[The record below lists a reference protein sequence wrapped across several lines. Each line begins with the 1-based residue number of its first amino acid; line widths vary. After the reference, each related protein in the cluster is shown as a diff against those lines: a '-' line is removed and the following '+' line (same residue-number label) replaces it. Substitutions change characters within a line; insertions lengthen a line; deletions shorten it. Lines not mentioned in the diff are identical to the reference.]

1 MVAETQSS
9 TTNRRKFIR
18 IPSSCRLSTQKILF
32 STKADAASSGQAQN
46 IGAGGVLFVADR
58 DYHRN
63 ELVKM
68 MIALPS
74 WKGDHGHL
82 FPADDNGGTSAI
94 MAICQII
101 RCKQVSPGNYEVAAK
116 FVDVYEDDL
125 MSLKSF
131 IEHEVERIGA
141 SPE

>member
-1 MVAETQSS
+1 MVAETQTT

-18 IPSSCRLSTQKILF
+18 IPSSCKLTTQKILF
-32 STKADAASSGQAQN
+32 STKADSESTGQAQN
-46 IGAGGVLFVADR
+46 IGAGGVLFSAGR

-68 MIALPS
+68 TISLPT
-74 WKGDHGHL
+74 WKKHHPQFFRVDE
-82 FPADDNGGTSAI
+82 DDVNSTI

-101 RCKQVSPGNYEVAAK
+101 RSKQVATGSYEVAAK

-125 MSLKSF
+125 TGLKSF
-131 IEHEVERIGA
+131 IEHEAERIGTV
-141 SPE
+141 

>member
-1 MVAETQSS
+1 MVAEIQTT

-18 IPSSCRLSTQKILF
+18 IPSSCRLTTQKILF
-32 STKADAASSGQAQN
+32 STKADAESSGQAQN

-68 MIALPS
+68 TIALPT
-74 WKGDHGHL
+74 WKKHHPQ
-82 FPADDNGGTSAI
+82 FFRADENDVTSAI

-101 RCKQVSPGNYEVAAK
+101 RCKQVSTGIYEVAAK

-125 MSLKSF
+125 IGLKSF
-131 IEHEVERIGA
+131 IEHEAERLGTV
-141 SPE
+141 